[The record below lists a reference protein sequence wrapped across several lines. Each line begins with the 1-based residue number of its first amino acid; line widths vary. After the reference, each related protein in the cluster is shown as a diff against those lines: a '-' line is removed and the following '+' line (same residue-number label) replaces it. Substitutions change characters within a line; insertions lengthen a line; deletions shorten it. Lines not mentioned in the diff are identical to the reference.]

1 VTTLEQKYYN
11 SIKSI
16 FIGRKIVEVFYEELN
31 YETKLEYWEY
41 SNHIHSIDMNL
52 IFKLD
57 NGELIQIKWDNE
69 FYPYGIGFEKL
80 QELNFRNEVKT
91 INVTSNQ
98 NWKTLLQKE
107 ITSIK
112 VFWDISEIKR
122 VTTTKMF
129 FFKFSKTKKIT
140 IKIPQSWEIEFE
152 NSKIW
157 VSTLEIIDE
166 SKANFWTDHL
176 TLFFNKNSTV
186 EFNLFK
192 DISTQQ
198 SITKKSKFE

>member
-1 VTTLEQKYYN
+1 MTPSEQKYYN
-11 SIKSI
+11 SIKST

-41 SNHIHSIDMNL
+41 SNHIHSIDMNM

-57 NGELIQIKWDNE
+57 NGEFIQIKWDNE

-80 QELNFRNEVKT
+80 QELNFRNEVKI

-98 NWKTLLQKE
+98 NWKPLLEKE
-107 ITSIK
+107 IIGIK
-112 VFWDISEIKR
+112 VFWDISETKR
-122 VTTTKMF
+122 VTTTKIC

-140 IKIPQSWEIEFE
+140 IKIPQNWEIEFE

-157 VSTLEIIDE
+157 VSALEIIDE
-166 SKANFWTDHL
+166 SNVNFWADHL
-176 TLFFNKNSTV
+176 TLFFNKNRA
-186 EFNLFK
+186 EKFNLFK

-198 SITKKSKFE
+198 NITKKSKFE